1 MALRV
6 QCSYRCRGGR
16 LALHLKRQARKSRLE
31 YEAAERVEM
40 EKAARMIQ
48 RRFRG
53 LEGYVNRI
61 HVYPLFMYI
70 HHMYTPTMV
79 IHLYT
84 PSNSP

>member
-53 LEGYVNRI
+53 LEGYVNTFL
-61 HVYPLFMYI
+61 HV
-70 HHMYTPTMV
+70 HYTICLHL
-79 IHLYT
+79 IHL
-84 PSNSP
+84 